1 MTSTGVADLG
11 TVALLSLEPW
21 DDTWRRNQHLAA
33 RLVTLGLVRRLWFVA
48 PSVKLRRVPTT
59 TPFEG
64 VRVTTPTRLLPHHRG
79 GAKQV
84 GLQLIAQGI
93 RRADVLWINDA
104 PLGAQLLT
112 PGQRTLYDVTDDW
125 RSASQS
131 VLDRGALIRSEDR
144 LATRATTTVCSPVLA
159 ERWSQ
164 RYGVA
169 AQVIQNGVDLA
180 GHRRACPVT
189 LPGDG
194 PHAVYVGTL
203 HPERLDIGLIERLA
217 VTVPMAIHLVGPDCL
232 GLEARA
238 RLRGLPNVYLH
249 PPVGHEQVPSVL
261 AAADVLLCPH
271 VIDDFTL
278 SLDAI
283 KSFEYL
289 ASRRPVVATASSGF
303 QALPEGP
310 LFRVVP
316 TGDFV
321 AAVQEVLQMSPDTSP
336 APVAPSDIDWDDR
349 ARSFAVALAEARRA

>member
-1 MTSTGVADLG
+1 MTALD

-33 RLVTLGLVRRLWFVA
+33 RLVTLGLVRRVWFVA
-48 PSVKLRRVPTT
+48 PSAKLRRVPPT
-59 TPFEG
+59 TPLEG
-64 VRVTTPTRLLPHHRG
+64 VRVTTPTRLLPQHRG

-84 GLQLIAQGI
+84 SLQLIAQGI

-104 PLGAQLLT
+104 PLGARLLT

-144 LATRATTTVCSPVLA
+144 LATRVTTTVCSQVLA
-159 ERWSQ
+159 DRWSQ
-164 RYGVA
+164 RYSLV

-180 GHRRACPVT
+180 AHRLARPVA

-203 HPERLDIGLIERLA
+203 HEERLDIGLIERLA
-217 VTVPMAIHLVGPDCL
+217 ATVPIAIHLFGPDCL
-232 GLEARA
+232 SSEARA
-238 RLRGLPNVYLH
+238 RLRGLLNVHLH
-249 PPVGHEQVPSVL
+249 PPVGHQQVPAVL
-261 AAADVLLCPH
+261 GAADVLLCPH

-303 QALPEGP
+303 QALPQGP
-310 LFRVVP
+310 LFKVVP
-316 TGDFV
+316 TREFV
-321 AAVQEVLQMSPDTSP
+321 TAVEEVLQMSPNTPP

-349 ARSFAVALAEARRA
+349 ARAFARALAEARRA